1 MDALFTN
8 VGTWLVSNGAGGVVG
23 LLAVMALIV
32 ERRERTAERKEYRDE
47 IEASNSALV
56 DTLNRW
62 RTDSQMQSDKV
73 SALAEKVIIAIESSK
88 RG

>member
-1 MDALFTN
+1 MDALFSN
-8 VGTWLVSNGAGGVVG
+8 IGAWLISNGAGGVIG
-23 LLAVMALIV
+23 LLAIMALVI
-32 ERRERTAERKEYRDE
+32 ERRERTAERKEHRE
-47 IEASNSALV
+47 EVETSKAALV

-73 SALAEKVIIAIESSK
+73 SALAEKVIIAIERSK